1 MELDE
6 KTHRV
11 YTVSA
16 KFGPAPAESTAQNPR
31 RRPPMIPGT
40 FTLLELGT

>member
-1 MELDE
+1 MTVDP

-16 KFGPAPAESTAQNPR
+16 KFGPMPAGTGR
-31 RRPPMIPGT
+31 RRPPVVPGS
-40 FTLLELGT
+40 FTLLVLER